1 MDKHIDTKCAQ
12 SGYSPKKGEP
22 RVAPIVQ
29 STTYYYETPEQLAD
43 LFDLKE
49 SGYFY
54 SRLANP
60 TCAVLEQKVADL
72 EGGKAALA
80 ASSGQAAITLAALN
94 VCGAGDHII
103 ASSAIYGGT
112 YNLFDVTFRKLGIET
127 TFISPDS
134 TAAEIEKHIRPQTKL
149 IYGETVANPAIKVLD
164 FESYAAAAKKHGI
177 LFFADNT
184 LATPIHCRPI
194 ELGADIVLHSS
205 TKYIDGHATS
215 LGGLIVDGGKFDFA
229 GNKRYAQF
237 NTPDESYH
245 GLVFSKQFKELAFIV
260 KARVQLMRDIGA
272 CLSPFNA
279 FLTNL
284 GCETL
289 HLRMERTSFN
299 ALRLAEALKD
309 HPKTERVNYPFLKGD
324 ENYKKAQKYLNGGAG
339 GMLSFEIK
347 GGEEKARAFLKNLKL
362 IANVTHVAD
371 LRSCVIHPA
380 STTHRQLSK
389 EALAKAGV
397 NGNLIRFS
405 AGIEHIG
412 DIIADIE
419 QALNAI

>member
-12 SGYSPKKGEP
+12 NGYSPKKGEP
-22 RVAPIVQ
+22 RIAPIVQ
-29 STTYYYETPEQLAD
+29 STTYYYESPQQLAD

-80 ASSGQAAITLAALN
+80 ASSGQAAITLAVLN

-103 ASSAIYGGT
+103 SSSAIYGGT
-112 YNLFDVTFRKLGIET
+112 YNLFDVTLRKLGIDT

-134 TAAEIEKHIRPQTKL
+134 TAAEIEKLIRPQTKL

-177 LFFADNT
+177 LFFVDNT

-215 LGGLIVDGGKFDFA
+215 LGGLIVDGGKFDFK
-229 GNKRYAQF
+229 GNKRYAEF
-237 NTPDESYH
+237 NEPDNSYH
-245 GLVFSKQFKELAFIV
+245 GLVFSEQFGELAFIT

-299 ALRLAEALKD
+299 ALRLAQTLKN
-309 HPKTERVNYPFLKGD
+309 HPKTERVAYPFLEGD
-324 ENYKKAQKYLNGGAG
+324 ENYGKAKKYFTGGAG
-339 GMLSFEIK
+339 GMVSFEIK
-347 GGEEKARAFLKNLKL
+347 GGVEKARAFLKNLRL

-389 EALAKAGV
+389 EALEKAGV
-397 NGNLIRFS
+397 SEGLIRFS
-405 AGIEHIG
+405 AGIEHID
-412 DIIADIE
+412 DIVTDIA
-419 QALNAI
+419 QALEKI